1 MSQDIPRGAW
11 NNLRNSHTKNKYTPF
26 HNFYYKCIYNY
37 IIGVPVHCLKAW
49 PPLLPLSFFHKIHI
63 LEWSSADLLALLPVY
78 SWLQVW
84 WGTALLNQWR
94 SRPLDPSSPPKSW
107 LSVRVQSQMHTRVSL
122 TCTRNGQEQDE
133 LSGKP
138 FYTWQLPL
146 HKCTCAQPHICTF
159 KQAL

>member
-107 LSVRVQSQMHTRVSL
+107 LSVRVQSQMHTPCLPHMHTKWSGTGRVVWKTLLYMTTPPSQMHMR
-122 TCTRNGQEQDE
+122 TT
-133 LSGKP
+133 
-138 FYTWQLPL
+138 T
-146 HKCTCAQPHICTF
+146 HMHV
-159 KQAL
+159 